1 MILTSRFYVELDKCP
16 ECEGI
21 WLDCGEIEKI
31 AAKNN
36 IGNELMK
43 EINRKKTMFVMG
55 KIRVI
60 IFTRMNTVKMPPM
73 TRCSILNNQG

>member
-1 MILTSRFYVELDKCP
+1 VDLDKCP

-31 AAKNN
+31 AVKNN
-36 IGNELMK
+36 IGNELY
-43 EINRKKTMFVMG
+43 ERNQSEKKMFVMG
-55 KIRVI
+55 KIGVI

>member
-1 MILTSRFYVELDKCP
+1 VELDKCP

-31 AAKNN
+31 ADKNN
-36 IGNELMK
+36 IGNELY
-43 EINRKKTMFVMG
+43 ERNQSEKKMFVMG

-73 TRCSILNNQG
+73 TRCSILNNQV

>member
-1 MILTSRFYVELDKCP
+1 VDLDKCP

-36 IGNELMK
+36 IGNELY
-43 EINRKKTMFVMG
+43 ERNQSEKK
-55 KIRVI
+55 
-60 IFTRMNTVKMPPM
+60 
-73 TRCSILNNQG
+73 CL

>member
-1 MILTSRFYVELDKCP
+1 VDLDKCP

-36 IGNELMK
+36 IGNELY
-43 EINRKKTMFVMG
+43 ERNQSEKKMFVMG